1 MILQTANLSP
11 AGSKF
16 SGEET
21 SEVFEWTEN
30 CTEIV
35 RPTGPLRWKFVA
47 KLFGDELLI
56 EGSVSA
62 EFSGICARCGCDM
75 VLTMAEPLCFS
86 VDVSGDVA
94 EVDLTSELRDAI
106 LLALPNHPVCKPDC
120 PGVCST
126 CGMLLS
132 EGSCLC
138 RDTPTTSQWDAL
150 DKLV

>member
-1 MILQTANLSP
+1 MILQLANLTP

-21 SEVFEWTEN
+21 SDVFAWPTDS
-30 CTEIV
+30 TDIV
-35 RPTGPLRWKFVA
+35 HPSGPMRWKIVA

-62 EFSGICARCGCDM
+62 EFSGICSRCGCDM
-75 VLTMAEPLCFS
+75 VIDMAEPLCFS

-106 LLALPNHPVCKPDC
+106 LLALPNHPVCKTDC
-120 PGVCST
+120 QGVCPT
-126 CGMLLS
+126 CGKPFS
-132 EGSCLC
+132 EGSCTC
-138 RDTPTTSQWDAL
+138 SDTTSSNPWAAL